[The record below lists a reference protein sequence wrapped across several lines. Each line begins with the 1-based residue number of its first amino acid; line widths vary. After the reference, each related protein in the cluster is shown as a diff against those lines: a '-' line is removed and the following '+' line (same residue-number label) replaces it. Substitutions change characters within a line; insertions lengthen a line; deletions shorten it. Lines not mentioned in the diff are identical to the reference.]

1 MEVWTQVY
9 NPLGN
14 LWLSALVAALPIV
27 FFFVTLAVL
36 RWEGYLAGLG
46 TIVVTVIIALTVYG
60 MPAGLALRATANG
73 MAFGL
78 WPISW
83 IILNAVFLYKLS
95 VKSGQFEIIRS
106 SVVSITKDQRL
117 QVILIGFAFGAF
129 LEGSAGFGA
138 PVAITAAILAALGLN
153 PLYAAGLCLIANTA
167 PVAFGALGIPILVAG
182 KTAGIDPMLVG
193 KMAGRQLP
201 LLSVFVPIFLVWL
214 MDGLKGVRE
223 TWPAVLVAGGTFAVT
238 QFFTSNFIGPE
249 LPDITS
255 ALLCLV
261 ATTAFLKFW
270 QPREAFVFSAV
281 TGGGAPRHVPIPVQG
296 AGHSRYTTAH
306 IIKAWSPF
314 IILTVIVVIW
324 SLPAFKA
331 MFAPGG
337 TLSSTVLSYKVSG
350 LHELVIRTTPVVA
363 KDTPYAAIYNLD
375 LDLGHRYRDIVVRG
389 PVDLCPGHVDS
400 RRVGRVQGHADR
412 SGQADIHDRVCPR
425 LRLHCQLL
433 GNFIDPGAGVG
444 LNRAAVP
451 VLRAG
456 AWLARRIPD
465 RLRYVK
471 QRAVRQSAKHHGP
484 PDRCQRCP
492 HGGGEQHWRGY
503 RQDDFAPID
512 CRCVCC
518 RRPGRPRIGAAA
530 LYGKVELAL
539 PAHHLRCNLRAGV
552 FPDWHDPLAQ
562 FAASA
567 AGLTRG
573 FHPVREGH

>member
-1 MEVWTQVY
+1 MQVWTQVY
-9 NPLGN
+9 NPLGS

-106 SVVSITKDQRL
+106 SVVSITQDQRL

-270 QPREAFVFSAV
+270 QPREAFVFRAV
-281 TGGGAPRHVPIPVQG
+281 AGGGTPRHVPIPVQG
-296 AGHSRYTTAH
+296 AGHSRYTTRH

-337 TLSSTVLSYKVSG
+337 ALSSTVLSYKVPG

-375 LDLGHRYRDIVVRG
+375 LISATGTGILLSAVLSMFVLGMPIREGLGVFKDTLIDLVKPIFTIACVLGFAFIANYSGISSTLALALASTG
-389 PVDLCPGHVDS
+389 QLFPFFAPVLGWLGVFLTGSDTSSNALFSSLQSITAHQIGVSDVLMVAANSTGGVTGKMISPQSIAVACAAVGL
-400 RRVGRVQGHADR
+400 VGRESELLRFTVKWSVLFLLIICVITFVQAYFLTGM
-412 SGQADIHDRVCPR
+412 
-425 LRLHCQLL
+425 
-433 GNFIDPGAGVG
+433 
-444 LNRAAVP
+444 
-451 VLRAG
+451 
-456 AWLARRIPD
+456 
-465 RLRYVK
+465 
-471 QRAVRQSAKHHGP
+471 
-484 PDRCQRCP
+484 
-492 HGGGEQHWRGY
+492 
-503 RQDDFAPID
+503 
-512 CRCVCC
+512 
-518 RRPGRPRIGAAA
+518 
-530 LYGKVELAL
+530 L
-539 PAHHLRCNLRAGV
+539 P
-552 FPDWHDPLAQ
+552 
-562 FAASA
+562 
-567 AGLTRG
+567 
-573 FHPVREGH
+573 

>member
-1 MEVWTQVY
+1 MQVWTQVY
-9 NPLGN
+9 SPLGS
-14 LWLSALVAALPIV
+14 LWLSALVAAVPIA

-46 TIVVTVIIALTVYG
+46 TVVLTVVIALTVYG
-60 MPAGLALRATANG
+60 MPAGMAVRATANG
-73 MAFGL
+73 MAYGL

-182 KTAGIDPMLVG
+182 KTAGIDPLLIG

-201 LLSVFVPIFLVWL
+201 LLSLFVPFFLVWL
-214 MDGLKGVRE
+214 MDGFKGVRQ

-261 ATTAFLKFW
+261 ATTVFLKVW
-270 QPREAFVFSAV
+270 QPSEPFAFSATNRSAV
-281 TGGGAPRHVPIPVQG
+281 ASNAPGAATMAQVRI
-296 AGHSRYTTAH
+296 YTTGQ
-306 IIKAWSPF
+306 IFKAWSPF

-331 MFAPGG
+331 LFAGG
-337 TLSSTVLSYKVSG
+337 GALNSTVLSFKIPG
-350 LHELVIRTTPVVA
+350 LHELVIRTAPVVA
-363 KDTPYAAIYNLD
+363 KDTPYPAIYNLD
-375 LDLGHRYRDIVVRG
+375 LISATGTGILLSAILSMFVLGISVRDGLVVFKDTL
-389 PVDLCPGHVDS
+389 VDLVKPIFTIACVLGF
-400 RRVGRVQGHADR
+400 AFIANY
-412 SGQADIHDRVCPR
+412 SGISSTLALALASTGSLFPFFAPV
-425 LRLHCQLL
+425 L
-433 GNFIDPGAGVG
+433 GWLGVFLTGSDTSSNALFASLQSITAHQIGVSDVLMVAANSTGGVTGKMISPQSIAVACAAVG
-444 LNRAAVP
+444 LIGRESEL
-451 VLRAG
+451 LRFTVKWSLLFLLIICVVTFVQAYYLTG
-456 AWLARRIPD
+456 MIP
-465 RLRYVK
+465 
-471 QRAVRQSAKHHGP
+471 S
-484 PDRCQRCP
+484 
-492 HGGGEQHWRGY
+492 
-503 RQDDFAPID
+503 
-512 CRCVCC
+512 
-518 RRPGRPRIGAAA
+518 
-530 LYGKVELAL
+530 
-539 PAHHLRCNLRAGV
+539 
-552 FPDWHDPLAQ
+552 
-562 FAASA
+562 
-567 AGLTRG
+567 
-573 FHPVREGH
+573 